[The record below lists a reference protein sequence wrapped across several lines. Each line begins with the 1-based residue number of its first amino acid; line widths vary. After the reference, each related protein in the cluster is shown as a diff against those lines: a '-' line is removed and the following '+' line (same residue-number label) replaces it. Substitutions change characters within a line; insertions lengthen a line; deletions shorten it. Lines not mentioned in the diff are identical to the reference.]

1 MHKTWAVAGGLLMLF
16 AATTFSQSGRPTPPV
31 TFVTAADVTK
41 VLNAPNAAA
50 DNPIKIVDMGKYNIS
65 LAVLKRGKTTA
76 GAPVSGINHTQ
87 VTEVYY
93 VVSGAA
99 TLVTGTDVKDV
110 RPIPAN
116 SAIVREAVG
125 PSNTATFVKW
135 SESRPIVPGD
145 MVIIPAGVYHGFSEI
160 ADHVDYVSM
169 RPDVEKVLPAGYINP
184 AIK

>member
-1 MHKTWAVAGGLLMLF
+1 VRKTWAVAGGLLMLC
-16 AATTFSQSGRPTPPV
+16 AATTFSQSGRPAPPV
-31 TFVTAADVTK
+31 TFVTAAEVTK

-93 VVSGAA
+93 VIGGAA

-125 PSNTATFVKW
+125 PSNTATFVTW
-135 SESRPIVPGD
+135 SESRPVVPGD

-160 ADHVDYVSM
+160 ADHIDYVSM
-169 RPDVEKVLPAGYINP
+169 RPDVEKVLPAGYLNP

>member
-16 AATTFSQSGRPTPPV
+16 AATAFSQSGRPSPPV
-31 TFVTAADVTK
+31 TFVTAAEVSK

-65 LAVLKRGKTTA
+65 IAVLKRGKTTP

-93 VVSGAA
+93 VVSGSA

-110 RPIPAN
+110 RPIPAT
-116 SAIVREAVG
+116 SAIV
-125 PSNTATFVKW
+125 
-135 SESRPIVPGD
+135 
-145 MVIIPAGVYHGFSEI
+145 
-160 ADHVDYVSM
+160 
-169 RPDVEKVLPAGYINP
+169 
-184 AIK
+184 